1 MRAGART
8 VQLHEGIERPILGI
22 IALFMPVGL
31 TKRPGLEVSSVLE
44 LGVIPDLGSPLIK
57 KEVSR
62 AAARKYQETPWNTNA
77 VSAIVISSCLATRST
92 PQQVSLER
100 RLAVDACQVI

>member
-57 KEVSR
+57 KES
-62 AAARKYQETPWNTNA
+62 K
-77 VSAIVISSCLATRST
+77 SGSS
-92 PQQVSLER
+92 PQIPGKTVEHER
-100 RLAVDACQVI
+100 RQRYSHIPMPRNREHAATSLARTTAHR